1 MDWGRKR
8 SSQFRVKTAK
18 AVFLLDIMGWNIPVA
33 SRNPPEFQNDGS
45 KARIAAKTT

>member
-8 SSQFRVKTAK
+8 SSQFLVKTAK
-18 AVFLLDIMGWNIPVA
+18 AVLFLLDIMGWNIPLA

-45 KARIAAKTT
+45 KA